1 MRNEKNKEMIN
12 FDSEYNRYLVLF
24 NEYLNQKLNSLSD
37 KSPKILCEAM
47 KYAVADGG
55 KRVRPILC
63 FALADAFNVP
73 ISEVKDFAL
82 AIEFIHSYSLVHDDL
97 PSMDNDDYRRGKLS
111 THKKYGEA
119 NGILVGDALL
129 NFAFETCLSKKN
141 ISNKDVDAIRII
153 ADCAGY
159 NGMIAGQVLDLQN
172 EKAIEFNEEILYKIY
187 ENKTAKLLMA
197 PILVSSCLA
206 GGKYFNELKEY
217 AYNLGILF
225 QITDDILDVEGDLSL
240 IGKTPHKDG
249 ASDKLTSVKLF
260 GLIGA
265 KERAKNHYENCLNI
279 VRELPN
285 NDFLLTFTERIF
297 KRKK

>member
-63 FALADAFNVP
+63 FALADSFNVP

-129 NFAFETCLSKKN
+129 NFAFETCLNKKN

-172 EKAIEFNEEILYKIY
+172 EKAIEFNEDILYKIY

-249 ASDKLTSVKLF
+249 ASDKLTAVKLF

-265 KERAKNHYENCLNI
+265 KERAKNHYEKCLNI
-279 VRELPN
+279 VSELPN

>member
-1 MRNEKNKEMIN
+1 MIN

-279 VRELPN
+279 VSELPN

>member
-1 MRNEKNKEMIN
+1 
-12 FDSEYNRYLVLF
+12 
-24 NEYLNQKLNSLSD
+24 
-37 KSPKILCEAM
+37 
-47 KYAVADGG
+47 
-55 KRVRPILC
+55 
-63 FALADAFNVP
+63 
-73 ISEVKDFAL
+73 
-82 AIEFIHSYSLVHDDL
+82 
-97 PSMDNDDYRRGKLS
+97 
-111 THKKYGEA
+111 
-119 NGILVGDALL
+119 
-129 NFAFETCLSKKN
+129 
-141 ISNKDVDAIRII
+141 
-153 ADCAGY
+153 
-159 NGMIAGQVLDLQN
+159 
-172 EKAIEFNEEILYKIY
+172 
-187 ENKTAKLLMA
+187 MA

-206 GGKYFNELKEY
+206 GGKYFNEHKEY

-279 VRELPN
+279 VSELPN